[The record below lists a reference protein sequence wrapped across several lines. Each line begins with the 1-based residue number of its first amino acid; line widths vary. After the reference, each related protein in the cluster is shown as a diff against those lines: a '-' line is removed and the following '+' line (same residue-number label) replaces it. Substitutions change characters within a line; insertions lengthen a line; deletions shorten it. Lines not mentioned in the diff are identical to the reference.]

1 MLSAGVAGGSRA
13 GRSNHLN
20 PDRNVCITDP
30 SLLPFVLLCY
40 SFTGKY
46 EGIASALVM
55 DVAVAVV
62 VGMVIMITTM
72 EG

>member
-55 DVAVAVV
+55 DVAVVV
-62 VGMVIMITTM
+62 VVMVIMITTM